1 MNPPTG
7 ANGAGLK
14 AVVVADDLTGAMDS
28 AKAFAS
34 RGWAATVLCGAGA
47 EPAAVA
53 QWLACASI
61 DEANIDVL
69 CIDTATRHWADD
81 AAAARVA
88 EVTRLVAQA
97 APQALHYKKIDSTF
111 RGPWLEEVTAWRA
124 ALSAALGR
132 PGSGVLPVA
141 PHVTLLPA
149 WPREQR
155 IVRGG
160 LMFWH
165 GVPLMDT
172 PMAAD
177 PLGPPRY
184 PAPLLTGR
192 ADPQRPGTWGL
203 PPWASL
209 PDCQTE
215 DELHAVLAR
224 ASQRGDLLAG
234 STAPLDRWCEQHIGP
249 RLPPQP
255 AGVTRLWLAMG
266 SLHPASR
273 QQTERLLAAR
283 GPDGAP
289 WVARSFLTP
298 PQRQGRTVAER
309 VAVSQ
314 ALGREVAAALQAE
327 PDWRGLCLLAAGGDT
342 ALAVAEAL
350 GIGELQVQHCGPFAL
365 GVGAA
370 SSGKALSVVTKPGG
384 FGGPDV
390 WLDWVEA
397 LRA

>member
-1 MNPPTG
+1 MSTLR
-7 ANGAGLK
+7 ADLK

-47 EPAAVA
+47 EPAALA
-53 QWLACASI
+53 AWLQRQPASHGPR
-61 DEANIDVL
+61 AL
-69 CIDTATRHWADD
+69 CVDTATRHWADD

-88 EVTRLVAQA
+88 EVTRLVATA
-97 APQALHYKKIDSTF
+97 APAALHYKKIDSTF
-111 RGPWLEEVTAWRA
+111 RGPWLEEVTAWRS
-124 ALSAALGR
+124 ALSEALGH
-132 PGSGVLPVA
+132 A
-141 PHVTLLPA
+141 PKDVTLVPA

-160 LMFWH
+160 LLFWR

-172 PMAAD
+172 PMAHD

-184 PAPLLTGR
+184 PSATLTGR
-192 ADPQRPGTWGL
+192 ASPGAWGL

-209 PDCQTE
+209 PDCETE
-215 DELHAVLAR
+215 EQLHAVLAKAEQAGR
-224 ASQRGDLLAG
+224 WLAG

-255 AGVTRLWLAMG
+255 VGMQRLWLAMG

-273 QQTERLLAAR
+273 EQTARLLAS
-283 GPDGAP
+283 GHIE
-289 WVARSFLTP
+289 RSFLTVP
-298 PQRQGRTVAER
+298 ERQGRTVAER

-327 PDWRGLCLLAAGGDT
+327 PDWAGLCLLGAGGDT

-350 GIGELQVQHCGPFAL
+350 GVAELDVRHHGPFAL
-365 GVGAA
+365 GVGQA
-370 SSGKALSVVTKPGG
+370 SDGRSLSVVTKPGG

-390 WLDWVEA
+390 WLEWAWAV
-397 LRA
+397 RAGC